1 MGGFRERCTACDYT
15 NGIMSTQHAVVAGG
29 AGFIGSHL
37 VERLAAEGWKVTVLD
52 SLVTGRRENLSAA
65 LQSDAV
71 RLVEVDVSDPIDSAM
86 GDIDAADLVLNLAS
100 PASPSD
106 FLRIPLEILRT
117 GSDGTRHMLE
127 LALRLGARFVQAST
141 SEVYGDPEVHPQVET
156 YLGNVDCIGPRS
168 CYDEAKRYG
177 EALTMAY
184 HRVHRVSAAIVR
196 IFNTYGPRMRPDD
209 GRVIST
215 FIDQALRG
223 DPVTIFGDGRQ
234 TRSYCYVDDQV
245 SGLLAVAQSGHLGPF
260 NVGMPVEHSVL
271 EVAQLVVDLCKS
283 SSAIVHLPIPPERT
297 GDPRCRRPD
306 ITRVRADCGWDPRVD
321 LESGL
326 RSMIDEARQ
335 RRADGR

>member
-1 MGGFRERCTACDYT
+1 MA
-15 NGIMSTQHAVVAGG
+15 TQHAVVAGG

-37 VERLAAEGWKVTVLD
+37 VERLVADGWSVTVLD
-52 SLVTGRRENLSAA
+52 SFVTGRRENLGAA
-65 LQSDAV
+65 LQSGSV
-71 RLVEVDVSDPIDSAM
+71 RLIELDVAGAVDSAT
-86 GDIDAADLVLNLAS
+86 GDIAAADLVMNLAS

-106 FLRIPLEILRT
+106 FLRTPLEILRT

-184 HRVHRVSAAIVR
+184 HRVRGVDAAIVR

-223 DPVTIFGDGRQ
+223 EPVTVFGDGRQ

-245 SGLLAVAQSGHLGPF
+245 SGLLAVARSGHLGPF

-271 EVAQLVVDLCKS
+271 EVAQIIVDLCRS
-283 SSAIVHLPIPPERT
+283 SSEISHLPIPPERS

-306 ITRVRADCGWDPRVD
+306 ITRVRADCGWEPSVD
-321 LESGL
+321 LETGL
-326 RSMIDEARQ
+326 RRMIDEARQ
-335 RRADGR
+335 RLANGR

>member
-1 MGGFRERCTACDYT
+1 MA
-15 NGIMSTQHAVVAGG
+15 TQHAVVAGG

-37 VERLAAEGWKVTVLD
+37 VERLVADGWSVTVLD
-52 SLVTGRRENLSAA
+52 SFVTGRRENLGAA
-65 LQSDAV
+65 LQSGSV
-71 RLVEVDVSDPIDSAM
+71 RLIELDVAGAVDSAT
-86 GDIDAADLVLNLAS
+86 GDIAAADLVMNLAS

-184 HRVHRVSAAIVR
+184 HRVHGVDAAIVR

-223 DPVTIFGDGRQ
+223 EPVTVFGDGRQ

-245 SGLLAVAQSGHLGPF
+245 SGLLAVARSGHLGPF

-271 EVAQLVVDLCKS
+271 DVAQFIVELCES
-283 SSAIVHLPIPPERT
+283 SSEIKHLPIPLERS

-306 ITRVRADCGWDPRVD
+306 ITRVRVECGWEPVVD
-321 LESGL
+321 LGTGL
-326 RSMIDEARQ
+326 RRMIDEARQ
-335 RRADGR
+335 RLANGR

>member
-1 MGGFRERCTACDYT
+1 MA
-15 NGIMSTQHAVVAGG
+15 TQHAVVAGG

-37 VERLAAEGWKVTVLD
+37 VERLVADGWRVTVLD
-52 SLVTGRRENLSAA
+52 SLVTGRRDNLAAA

-71 RLVEVDVSDPIDSAM
+71 RLVEVDVSGPVDSAV
-86 GDIDAADLVLNLAS
+86 GDIDAADLVMNLAS

-106 FLRIPLEILRT
+106 FLRMPIEILRT
-117 GSDGTRHMLE
+117 GSEGTRQMLE
-127 LALRLGARFVQAST
+127 LALRLRARFVQAST

-184 HRVHRVSAAIVR
+184 RRVHGVETAIVR

-223 DPVTIFGDGRQ
+223 EPVTVFGDGRQ
-234 TRSYCYVDDQV
+234 TRSYCYVEDQV
-245 SGLLAVAQSGHLGPF
+245 SGLLAVARSGHLGPF

-271 EVAQLVVDLCKS
+271 EVAQIIVDLCQS
-283 SSAIVHLPIPPERT
+283 SSEIVHLPIPPERS

-306 ITRVRADCGWDPRVD
+306 ITRVRADCGWVPEVD

-326 RSMIDEARQ
+326 RRMIDEARQ
-335 RRADGR
+335 RLAGGR

>member
-1 MGGFRERCTACDYT
+1 MA
-15 NGIMSTQHAVVAGG
+15 TQHAVVAGG

-37 VERLAAEGWKVTVLD
+37 VERLVADGWSVTVLD
-52 SLVTGRRENLSAA
+52 SFVTGRRENLGAA
-65 LQSDAV
+65 LQSGSV
-71 RLVEVDVSDPIDSAM
+71 RLIELDVAGAVDSAT
-86 GDIDAADLVLNLAS
+86 GDIAAADLVMNLAS

-184 HRVHRVSAAIVR
+184 HRVHGVDAAIVR

-223 DPVTIFGDGRQ
+223 EPVTVFGDGRQ

-245 SGLLAVAQSGHLGPF
+245 SGLLAVARSGHLGPF

-271 EVAQLVVDLCKS
+271 EVAQIIVDLCRS
-283 SSAIVHLPIPPERT
+283 SSEISHLPIPPERS

-306 ITRVRADCGWDPRVD
+306 ITRVRADCGWEPGVD
-321 LESGL
+321 LETGL
-326 RSMIDEARQ
+326 RRMIDEARQ
-335 RRADGR
+335 RLANGR